1 MTKLPPPTKP
11 QPSADRAA
19 EMSWPEIY
27 FIRHGETAWNAEG
40 RYQGKKDIPLNDV
53 GRGQADGNGHL
64 LKALLERSGRNS
76 EEFDWYV
83 SPLSRARETM
93 DRVRAAFRDTPLPQV
108 VSDERLIEL
117 SFGIFEG
124 QLHTELADGA
134 MAIAGQRDASFWY
147 YRPPEGE
154 SYDDLATRI
163 TEFGAALPRRAIIV
177 SHGGVLRVLRRIIED
192 FPPDR
197 AVNWFPPQDSV
208 VHFADGRATVYPAGA
223 EWDE

>member
-1 MTKLPPPTKP
+1 
-11 QPSADRAA
+11 
-19 EMSWPEIY
+19 MSWPEIY

-53 GRGQADGNGHL
+53 GRAQADGNGHL

-83 SPLSRARETM
+83 SPLSRTRETM
-93 DRVRAAFRDTPLPQV
+93 ERVRAAFRDTPLPKV
-108 VSDERLIEL
+108 VSDDRLIEL

-163 TEFGAALPRRAIIV
+163 TAFGDALPRRAIIV

-208 VHFADGRATVYPAGA
+208 IHFADGRATVYPAGA
-223 EWDE
+223 DWDE

>member
-1 MTKLPPPTKP
+1 
-11 QPSADRAA
+11 
-19 EMSWPEIY
+19 MSWPEIY

-53 GRGQADGNGHL
+53 GRAQADGNGHL

-208 VHFADGRATVYPAGA
+208 IHFADGRATVYPAGA

>member
-1 MTKLPPPTKP
+1 
-11 QPSADRAA
+11 
-19 EMSWPEIY
+19 MSWPEIY

-53 GRGQADGNGHL
+53 GRAQADGNGHL